1 MRLKDYI
8 YNKISKLFKLN
19 SPSEMLKEGE
29 YLRLMIDDNI
39 IFNKLTNESLIHLTL
54 YGNPATKKNSM
65 QIYKNMKTGQSF
77 LSQSARYKEYAKDC
91 GRQITGKYKK
101 EIDYPINLKCVYYR
115 KTKHRV
121 DLTNLL
127 AATCDILT
135 DYGVIADDNYKIV
148 KSHDGSRVLFDKD
161 RPRVEIEIKR
171 IEEINEEK

>member
-65 QIYKNMKTGQSF
+65 QIYKNKKTGQSF
-77 LSQSARYKEYAKDC
+77 LSQSARYKEYARDC
-91 GRQITGKYKK
+91 GRQITGRYKK
-101 EIDYPINLKCVYYR
+101 GIDYPINLKCVYYR
-115 KTKHRV
+115 KTRHRV

-127 AATCDILT
+127 AATCDILA
-135 DYGVIADDNYKIV
+135 DYGVIKDDNCKIV
-148 KSHDGSRVLFDKD
+148 VGHDGSKVLYDKNN
-161 RPRVEIEIKR
+161 PRVEIEIK
-171 IEEINEEK
+171 EVNGYEF

>member
-1 MRLKDYI
+1 MAKVI
-8 YNKISKLFKLN
+8 N
-19 SPSEMLKEGE
+19 EEGKR
-29 YLRLMIDDNI
+29 YG
-39 IFNKLTNESLIHLTL
+39 KLTVLKRNGTSNNTFQGGLMELVL

-65 QIYKNMKTGQSF
+65 QIYKNKKTGQSF

-135 DYGVIADDNYKIV
+135 DYGVIADYNYKIV
-148 KSHDGSRVLFDKD
+148 KSHDGSRVIFDKD
-161 RPRVEIEIKR
+161 RPRVEIEIER
-171 IEEINEEK
+171 IEE